1 MDLILLANIIAGAG
15 TLCGFIYGAVRF
27 FREDSAIYGLMITM
41 SSGVLVFGR
50 LYHVIWIITFG
61 GEMES
66 FNLASLGIIGS
77 LLFLFAANFGLM
89 DAMGDD
95 GSKEF
100 RKYRLAALAAP
111 IAVIALYL
119 VFILLADT
127 SVLEKSVSGAIAFFV
142 LLASYFNLK
151 HLIIPDID
159 FGVIRSMRRMNL
171 FALIY
176 EFLCIAETITLSRN
190 LEIGTLIVCIL
201 TGLTMPL
208 IIIFLDQGVRK
219 WTA

>member
-1 MDLILLANIIAGAG
+1 
-15 TLCGFIYGAVRF
+15 
-27 FREDSAIYGLMITM
+27 
-41 SSGVLVFGR
+41 
-50 LYHVIWIITFG
+50 
-61 GEMES
+61 MES